1 MKASLQLRV
10 SQQLTLTP
18 QLQQSI
24 RLLQLS
30 TLELQQELEQALLEN
45 PMLERLDDPLGA
57 TISVGSDGLMRS
69 EPSPAHDWEQ
79 APLSSSEAGH
89 DHSPDG
95 ATDMALPTL
104 PEGDLRW
111 ELGAA
116 AGTDDRDDDQQ
127 GPQLANQTASLS
139 AHLLEQLRLSYCDEV
154 LAIQV
159 AWLIDALDEN
169 GYLPA
174 TDLELIAE
182 ELSALVPSSAD
193 EVRCALRLLQSFDP
207 PGVGARS
214 PAECL
219 CLQIRQHP
227 AHNSAVGQLALRLCE
242 SHLELLAARDWA
254 RLMKALQCTEEEL
267 RRARELIL
275 ELDPHPGARFA
286 TSEASPVIPDVIV
299 RRVGSQ
305 WRALLNPDIMPRLR
319 VNDDYV
325 RWLRAQRGQATE
337 LQGQLQEARWL
348 IRNVQQRFE
357 TIQRVSQAIV
367 DRQRNFFQHGAVAM
381 RPLVLREIADTLGL
395 HESTI
400 SRVTTQKFM
409 LTPFGTFELKY
420 FFGSHVATDSGG
432 AASSTAIRALL
443 AQFIA
448 AEDPR
453 KPLSDSELTQ
463 RMSEH
468 GIVVAR
474 RTIAKYRDILKIP
487 PVSQRRTL

>member
-1 MKASLQLRV
+1 MKASLQLRM
-10 SQQLTLTP
+10 SQHLTLTP

-45 PMLERLDDPLGA
+45 PMLERLDDPMGA
-57 TISVGSDGLMRS
+57 TVSVSGDGLLRS
-69 EPSPAHDWEQ
+69 EPLRPEWDQ
-79 APLSSSEAGH
+79 ATA
-89 DHSPDG
+89 
-95 ATDMALPTL
+95 
-104 PEGDLRW
+104 PEGESNIDYGDTAPA
-111 ELGAA
+111 ELLQYAISDAESGWDS
-116 AGTDDRDDDQQ
+116 GMSGREERDDDDF
-127 GPQLANQTASLS
+127 GPQLAEQQTSLS
-139 AHLLEQLRLSYCDEV
+139 EHLLEQLRLSYCDK
-154 LAIQV
+154 AMAAQV
-159 AWLIDALDEN
+159 AWLIDSLDEN

-174 TDLELIAE
+174 TALEQVAE
-182 ELSALVPSSAD
+182 ELNAWVPSSED
-193 EVRCALRLLQSFDP
+193 DVRCALRLLQSFDP

-214 PAECL
+214 PSECL
-219 CLQIRQHP
+219 SLQIQQHP
-227 AHNSAVGQLALRLCE
+227 DRDSTIGQLAVRLCQ
-242 SHLELLAARDWA
+242 SHLELLAARDWG
-254 RLMKALQCTEEEL
+254 RLIKVLQCSEDEL
-267 RRARELIL
+267 RLARELIL

-286 TSEASPVIPDVIV
+286 SSQASPVVPDVIV

-381 RPLVLREIADTLGL
+381 RPLVLREIADILGL

-448 AEDPR
+448 SEDPR

-463 RMSEH
+463 KMSEH

-487 PVSQRRTL
+487 PVGQRRTL